1 MSKSYA
7 EISGAEL
14 LRADTCSQKIIIR
27 EHDSQASRNLISDN
41 QFWGDDSLE
50 NKLLF
55 EYTDDGN
62 EGWAVERNGWN
73 DFDEDKTLHMGPAET
88 NTWIKNKM
96 FPLHKSSFTVIQGY
110 AGCGKTVFIH
120 SLLRK
125 YGSGAVNPCKNVYV
139 DYDSD
144 SSEGGYLTS
153 AIRNWV
159 IDQIIDL
166 LSKKDGIQVYNKF
179 VSLMNAY
186 GSNNASFSNLIVLFR
201 REGQI
206 DSIVREMSENSSNPE
221 RYADIAEEFRVQFI
235 CGTTALSG
243 ALKSQKISSEIHTA
257 ERLIEIKQV
266 YLNLLME
273 YYLAMTLLLAYA
285 ANAVADKSESIVL
298 FDNLDIIDNPQH
310 IAVFINSLH
319 LVINRITSCFERKK
333 DLRPVFHVI
342 VAVRKVTYV
351 LMGQFREVTVAER
364 GDDLIPVNFLDISN
378 LYNTT
383 KLLKHKARILL
394 NGFDGFIPEQYH
406 RQDVKQFL
414 QQLVEIPD
422 YAFDDIGLPG
432 LFNHN
437 IRACANIME
446 RAISHNTSIPDK
458 GVIGNRGSRVKN
470 SALWIHS
477 ICAVLQNVGVWRN
490 MGYNDF
496 NRDYYYFPTTLS
508 RLILAYLFNQRRSY
522 RRDAE
527 NYATTEVS
535 FREIVQTFE
544 RFPFVE
550 GYQVSPGIV
559 EAAANDYSVE
569 ESRKKI
575 INALSNMLKRNTK
588 LDRINPNDEIELWRR
603 PIYFT
608 TNAFSLVDD
617 MGNDNTYNELS
628 QQISQFSTPNAR
640 ITNFCLT
647 DEGYTFIDKIAT
659 HFEFYSVRYNGND
672 AVPLCNLTDVKDID
686 KMVERVFKKVERCV
700 KNQKWLISF
709 YIRQYGNLTFDP
721 KSPVLDPHSD
731 SFGKNSPDFK
741 KCLNQ
746 YLGEKFHP
754 RTESNR
760 PQMHIVRTIYDHIRY
775 LNDLRDSLI
784 LENVPN
790 LLELN
795 ICILRWIGEYLQLYR
810 TNLYDLLDGTIGSF
824 NEVYLDLKYI
834 YWRIYTDTSSNHLPL
849 DDSKKRHLSI
859 FRADTLREGSATRI
873 SDGELLNNP
882 MLDRYKKN
890 EEKSAN

>member
-27 EHDSQASRNLISDN
+27 EHNSQESRNLISDN

-50 NKLLF
+50 SRLLY
-55 EYTDDGN
+55 EYTDAGN
-62 EGWAVERNGWN
+62 EGWSVERNGWN
-73 DFDEDKTLHMGPAET
+73 DYDEDKTLHMGPAET
-88 NTWIKNKM
+88 TDWIHNKM
-96 FPLHKSSFTVIQGY
+96 FQHDKSSFTVIQGY

-125 YGSGAVNPCKNVYV
+125 YGNGAVNPCKNVYV

-159 IDQIIDL
+159 IEQIIDL
-166 LSKKDGIQVYNKF
+166 LLKKDGIQVYKEF
-179 VSLMNAY
+179 VSLMSMY
-186 GSNNASFSNLIVLFR
+186 GANNASFSDLLVLFR
-201 REGQI
+201 PGGQI
-206 DSIVREMSENSSNPE
+206 DSIVQEMSENSSEPE
-221 RYADIAEEFRVQFI
+221 KYDDIANKFRVQFI

-243 ALKSQKISSEIHTA
+243 ALKSLKMSTQLYNA
-257 ERLIEIKQV
+257 ESLVGIKQSH
-266 YLNLLME
+266 LNLLME

-285 ANAVADKSESIVL
+285 TNVATSKAESIVL

-319 LVINRITSCFERKK
+319 FVINRITSCFERKK
-333 DLRPVFHVI
+333 KLYPVFHVI

-364 GDDLIPVNFLDISN
+364 GDNIIPVSFLDISN

-394 NGFDGFIPEQYH
+394 NGFDDFIPEQYH
-406 RQDVKQFL
+406 RQDVKEFL
-414 QQLVEIPD
+414 KQLVEIPD

-446 RAISHNTSIPDK
+446 RAINHNTLIADK
-458 GVIGNRGSRVKN
+458 GVIGSRASKVKN

-490 MGYNDF
+490 MGYNDYNKDHYF
-496 NRDYYYFPTTLS
+496 FPTTLS
-508 RLILAYLFNQRRSY
+508 RMILAYLFNQRRNY

-527 NYATTEVS
+527 NYSTTEVS
-535 FREIVQTFE
+535 FKEIVQTFE

-550 GYQVSPGIV
+550 GNQVTSSIV
-559 EAAANDYSVE
+559 EKSANDYSVE
-569 ESRKKI
+569 KSREKI

-617 MGNDNTYNELS
+617 MGNDNIYNELS
-628 QQISQFSTPNAR
+628 HQISQFGTPNAR

-672 AVPLCNLTDVKDID
+672 AVPLCNLTEVDDVD
-686 KMVERVFKKVERCV
+686 KIVDRVFKKVERCV

-709 YIRQYGNLTFDP
+709 YIRQYGNMTLDP
-721 KSPVLDPHSD
+721 NSQVLDPTSD
-731 SFGKNSPDFK
+731 CFGKDSPDFK

-775 LNDLRDSLI
+775 LNDFRDSI
-784 LENVPN
+784 IFENVPN
-790 LLELN
+790 LQELN

-810 TNLYDLLDGTIGSF
+810 TNLYDLLDETIGSF
-824 NEVYLDLKYI
+824 NNVYLDLKYLYWLI
-834 YWRIYTDTSSNHLPL
+834 YSDTSSNHLPL
-849 DDSKKRHLSI
+849 DDSRKRNLSI
-859 FRADTLREGSATRI
+859 FRTDNLYEGSTMKI
-873 SDGELLNNP
+873 SKAELLNDP
-882 MLDRYKKN
+882 MLVRYRK
-890 EEKSAN
+890 